1 MSLAS
6 RTALYCTGLRLN
18 INPIPTTCQTISR
31 EDVYSFSSCM
41 APVAMAGV
49 EGRVLSGSRS
59 ARRALMAMYGS
70 EAVRRCHKPDS
81 DAEPRRD
88 EEREQLALNVCPRRV
103 NGLGSSVA
111 SKRYDFRRITAG
123 TASGDHCCGSDLGPS
138 NKAGRIMGDCARRS
152 LKTVVCGSGSTQNA
166 LDVRRF
172 GSVKRGGTCRASNP
186 GPNVVPPPPRLPG
199 R

>member
-1 MSLAS
+1 MSGTGLPSQCVCSALYELSLAMSLAS

-18 INPIPTTCQTISR
+18 IDPIPTTCQTISR

-103 NGLGSSVA
+103 NGLGSVA

-138 NKAGRIMGDCARRS
+138 NKAGRIMGDCARRLPS
-152 LKTVVCGSGSTQNA
+152 EETK
-166 LDVRRF
+166 
-172 GSVKRGGTCRASNP
+172 SVTY
-186 GPNVVPPPPRLPG
+186 
-199 R
+199 